1 MKALLLYIFYL
12 LKVVVGVALAVA
24 PMTSLE
30 ERVICMVE
38 EKNIY
43 AVQRTAKDSEYR
55 LGLYHVF
62 ENAKKQAD
70 DTKYNVYNTETGK
83 LVYKPPATRSELFVR
98 DLKYEDRVVRDE
110 IYNKGLPWVY
120 SNGSIKFGRT
130 FNATRKSGVRAT
142 NCVSGVQWAM
152 LLSGCVA
159 PNRDGIQWYGLKGD
173 FRWLSANAEACARK
187 YFNIIDF
194 TGITVKKALKYNL
207 LKPGDVCTYMV
218 MAHTNAY
225 IGNGK
230 FFDSGHLN
238 CTRSSGEGAP
248 FVGWISNKTLSG
260 YKLGKILRPIDG
272 LYRVQCGV
280 FSNKIYALARKRLV
294 AKAGFDVKLVRDGR
308 DYVVQCGL
316 FSEEQNAV
324 NLAKKIEE
332 AGIPVLVKEV

>member
-12 LKVVVGVALAVA
+12 LKVAIGVALSVA

-98 DLKYEDRVVRDE
+98 DLYYEDRVVRDE
-110 IYNKGLPWVY
+110 IYNKKLPWVY

-130 FNATRKSGVRAT
+130 FNATRKAGLRAT
-142 NCVSGVQWAM
+142 NCVSGAQWAM

-159 PNRDGIQWYGLKGD
+159 PNRDGVQWYGLNGD
-173 FRWLSANAEACARK
+173 FRWLSANAESCARK
-187 YFNIIDF
+187 YFNIIDVQM
-194 TGITVKKALKYNL
+194 TTKKALKKGL
-207 LKPGDVCTYMV
+207 LEPGDVCTYAG
-218 MAHTNAY
+218 MAHTNVY
-225 IGNGK
+225 LGDGK

-238 CTRSSGEGAP
+238 CTRSSGEKAP
-248 FVGWISNKTLSG
+248 FKCWISDKYYPNAKI
-260 YKLGKILRPIDG
+260 GKILRPIDG
-272 LYRVQCGV
+272 YFRVQCGV